1 MSTSSPS
8 REIGSVQLDSGAG
21 QPKSRKAR
29 NASLVVGALITLA
42 MIAIA
47 IISVVWTPQD
57 VGAAAVAPRQRHLP
71 LGTEGYPLGT
81 DHLGRDTLSQIMVG
95 IRTSFIVSTIGVAF
109 AMVVGMSGGLA
120 AATRRGMTDE
130 SVMRVV
136 DLFMAFPGILFAL
149 VLAAVMGIGI
159 NATIV
164 ALTVFFAP
172 DFARVSRSAALRVLQ
187 EDFVMAARIY
197 GRKSVQ
203 IVFKHVIPNIMSV
216 VIVQFTLLFALG
228 IIVEAALSF
237 LGVGVVR
244 PGLSLG
250 MMLREAQ
257 THSGGAFGIAFW
269 PGITIVIAVV
279 GLNLLGDG
287 LRDILDPKLSRS
299 GR

>member
-1 MSTSSPS
+1 MSTSPS
-8 REIGSVQLDSGAG
+8 QEVGSEPVDVDEG
-21 QPKSRKAR
+21 QPRTRQAR
-29 NASLVVGALITLA
+29 NASLVVGVVITLA

-47 IISVVWTPQD
+47 LISLAWTPQD
-57 VGAAAVAPRQRHLP
+57 VGAASVAPRQRHLP
-71 LGTEGYPLGT
+71 FGTEGYPLGT
-81 DHLGRDTLSQIMVG
+81 DHLGRDLISQIMVG
-95 IRTSFIVSTIGVAF
+95 IRTSFFVSTIGVAM
-109 AMVVGMSGGLA
+109 AMVVGMSGGLL

-149 VLAAVMGIGI
+149 VLAATIGIGM

-203 IVFKHVIPNIMSV
+203 IVFKHVLPNIMSV

-257 THSGGAFGIAFW
+257 THSGAVFAIAFW
-269 PGITIVIAVV
+269 PGITIVTAVV

-287 LRDILDPKLSRS
+287 LRDVLDPKLSRS